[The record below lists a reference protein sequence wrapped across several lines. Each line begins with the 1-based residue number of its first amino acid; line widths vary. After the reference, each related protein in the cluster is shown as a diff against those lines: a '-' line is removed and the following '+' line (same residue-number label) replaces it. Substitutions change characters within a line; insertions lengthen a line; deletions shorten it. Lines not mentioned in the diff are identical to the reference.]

1 LSYFHGAISNDD
13 FVHCGPLQL
22 FKEMSNPSKLSGY
35 DYNARKCCQTTL
47 GLRRFVVDVSTSAAR
62 ANSWCRLACFQVHGL
77 QNS

>member
-35 DYNARKCCQTTL
+35 D
-47 GLRRFVVDVSTSAAR
+47 
-62 ANSWCRLACFQVHGL
+62 
-77 QNS
+77 